1 MVKMTFEET
10 ELDVGKF
17 EVNKEYRIKF
27 DSKEYGHTTIHR
39 ALITSVDIKSNT
51 IEFEPLIEIEK
62 QEEFKPKGFSFTIS
76 DANGNTV
83 LKVD

>member
-10 ELDVGKF
+10 ELDVSKF
-17 EVNKEYRIKF
+17 EVNKEYRIEF

-39 ALITSVDIKSNT
+39 AFIKSVDIESNT
-51 IEFEPLIEIEK
+51 IEFEPLIEIRK
-62 QEEFKPKGFSFTIS
+62 QEEFKPKGFSFTMS
-76 DANGNTV
+76 DADGNQV